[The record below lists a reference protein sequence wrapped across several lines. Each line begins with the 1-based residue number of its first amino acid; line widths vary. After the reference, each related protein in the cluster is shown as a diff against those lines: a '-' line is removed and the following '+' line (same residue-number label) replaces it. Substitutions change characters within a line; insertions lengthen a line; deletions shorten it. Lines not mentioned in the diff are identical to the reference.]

1 MEEYL
6 LPTKAQSGRK
16 IYILHGLGGIGKTQL
31 AIMNARKHLHTFS
44 VIVWVNGNST
54 DTVLQSLAG
63 FARRAGVS
71 GVSDS
76 TANTAQQAPDMRA
89 EADTVLRWLT
99 LERNQRWLMIFDNVD
114 RDIQSAEEDAQA
126 YSVTSFLP
134 PADHGSILIT
144 TRLPSL
150 GQIGKSTKVARLR
163 QDQALE
169 FLSNHSGLDP
179 SNKGTVGLPSESER
193 TRQLMVCRYEQAC
206 PAIRLPPARACSS
219 GHVYARNQ
227 DGLLEVLGSV

>member
-1 MEEYL
+1 MEEMERNL

-16 IYILHGLGGIGKTQL
+16 IHTLHGLGGIGKTQL
-31 AIMNARKHLHTFS
+31 AIAYARKHLHTYS
-44 VIVWVNGNST
+44 AIVWVNGNST

-71 GVSDS
+71 GVSDP

-89 EADTVLRWLT
+89 EADAVLRWLA
-99 LERNQRWLMIFDNVD
+99 LERNRRWLMIFDNVD

-134 PADHGSILIT
+134 PADHGSILVT
-144 TRLPSL
+144 TRLPSM
-150 GQIGKSTKVARLR
+150 GEIGKSTEVARLR

-169 FLSNHSGLDP
+169 LLRNRSGLHP
-179 SNKGTVGLPSESER
+179 SSKGTVGPPSASER
-193 TRQLMVCRYEQAC
+193 TRQ
-206 PAIRLPPARACSS
+206 I
-219 GHVYARNQ
+219 N
-227 DGLLEVLGSV
+227 GLQI